1 MEKVKRYFCGWQR
14 RAAIFGALPD
24 ECCFGATAVAALGMV
39 LRRYEVKVLYGSNA
53 GEQYGKK
60 LRIGQNTSSVT
71 PFPGN
76 FFRIRLFW
84 ILNFFPGP
92 GS

>member
-1 MEKVKRYFCGWQR
+1 
-14 RAAIFGALPD
+14 LPD
-24 ECCFGATAVAALGMV
+24 ECCFGATTVADWRAAL
-39 LRRYEVKVLYGSNA
+39 RRSEVKVLFWSNA

-60 LRIGQNTSSVT
+60 LRIGQINDSVT

-84 ILNFFPGP
+84 ILNFFPVP